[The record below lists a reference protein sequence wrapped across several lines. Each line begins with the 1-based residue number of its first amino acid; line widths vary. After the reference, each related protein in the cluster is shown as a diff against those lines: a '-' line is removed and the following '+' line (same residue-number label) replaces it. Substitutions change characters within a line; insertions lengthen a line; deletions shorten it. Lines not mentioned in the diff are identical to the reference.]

1 MHQNV
6 SLPFRSSNEAA
17 GYDLFSKVQKE
28 LPPGKVTLIDTG
40 ICMEMPPGMYA
51 SVLPRSGLAA
61 KQGMIAVTGTIDSDY
76 RGEVKVMMLNINE
89 FPVYVGY
96 GDRIA
101 QLVFHK
107 MAKVKIAEVDELSTT
122 DRGVGGFGST
132 GR

>member
-1 MHQNV
+1 V
-6 SLPFRSSNEAA
+6 SLPSRSSNDAA
-17 GYDLFSKVQKE
+17 GYDVISTVHKE
-28 LPPGKVTLIDTG
+28 LPPGKVTLVDTG
-40 ICMEMPPGMYA
+40 LYMEMPPGMYA

-107 MAKVKIAEVDELSTT
+107 MANVKMVPVDDLSET